1 MPTSELSIKDKFKRK
16 AFIEH
21 FSSIDSYFFPED
33 WNIDTKSSCPTIQ
46 ELNQAMKKGD
56 IQFVINSVEE
66 KENGRNQLSYDISH
80 KENKYNSD
88 FTIEH
93 ENNQVK
99 SMHGIW
105 NCIHKRQR
113 S

>member
-1 MPTSELSIKDKFKRK
+1 
-16 AFIEH
+16 
-21 FSSIDSYFFPED
+21 
-33 WNIDTKSSCPTIQ
+33 
-46 ELNQAMKKGD
+46 MKKGD